1 MLGDYRSVLNWE
13 ELGSDVS
20 TQEFFT
26 PLAFDVLWDT
36 MRLGDVPYP
45 LTVASHGATENERMS
60 LRNRVH
66 TELAAREL
74 CDAHGRFSPRIESW
88 MGLLARPTLS
98 VDALHIPAYEADPVA
113 ILAAAD
119 EHNAVL
125 AIQDGDGI
133 WIRPTYPDGL
143 ASSVVELL
151 PPGHRGTESSISL
164 PLDEALHIQPDRMPT
179 GRAGA
184 AGNGADEH
192 APGMRGKR
200 RQQRSLADRERDP
213 RQAYARLTGQPRLCG
228 GQLAANS
235 RSFVGTKQRSSA
247 LAWFDTA
254 TGRYM
259 SLSAPGTD
267 SMEWV
272 TVSPADAKTLRS
284 RLSEMIESITR

>member
-1 MLGDYRSVLNWE
+1 MIGDYRSVLNGE

-45 LTVASHGATENERMS
+45 LTVSSHGATENERVS

-74 CDAHGRFSPRIESW
+74 CDTHGRFSPRIESW
-88 MGLLARPTLS
+88 MGLLSRPTLS
-98 VDALHIPAYEADPVA
+98 VDALHIPAYEAGPVA
-113 ILAAAD
+113 VVAAAD
-119 EHNAVL
+119 GHDAVV

-133 WIRPTYPDGL
+133 WVRPTYPDGL
-143 ASSVVELL
+143 VSSVVELL
-151 PPGHRGTESSISL
+151 PPARRGTESSISL
-164 PLDEALHIQPDRMPT
+164 PLDEALHVQPDRMPAG
-179 GRAGA
+179 GRDSGHSGEAQT
-184 AGNGADEH
+184 
-192 APGMRGKR
+192 PGRRGKS

-213 RQAYARLTGQPRLCG
+213 RQAYARLAGQPRLCG

-235 RSFVGTKQRSSA
+235 RSFVGNKRRSPA

-259 SLSAPGTD
+259 SLSAVGSD
-267 SMEWV
+267 GREWV

-284 RLSEMIESITR
+284 RLDEMVASLTR